1 VEAKWNW
8 PEVGGGGRQGGTIEV
23 DGGDMRDRAQLHPRF
38 QDLVVLLRR
47 FLVGEFR
54 DELFWLKKKKKE
66 EKKRFGYFKSILKQK
81 NFAKNTKLFAKDNM
95 YFDCTCG
102 I

>member
-1 VEAKWNW
+1 
-8 PEVGGGGRQGGTIEV
+8 
-23 DGGDMRDRAQLHPRF
+23 MRDRAQLHPRF

-66 EKKRFGYFKSILKQK
+66 KKKKVWVF
-81 NFAKNTKLFAKDNM
+81 
-95 YFDCTCG
+95 
-102 I
+102 